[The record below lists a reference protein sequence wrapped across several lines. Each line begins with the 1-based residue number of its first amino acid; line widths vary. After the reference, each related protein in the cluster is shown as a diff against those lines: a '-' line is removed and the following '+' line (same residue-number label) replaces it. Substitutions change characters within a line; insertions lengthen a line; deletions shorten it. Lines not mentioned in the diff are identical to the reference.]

1 MFLIWGIQ
9 TGPLVD
15 YQNNFVSKFPI
26 STKHES
32 AQSHATVKGNYKFDF
47 SIIWYYQASSD
58 LGGIQTGPSAGYK
71 TEFV

>member
-47 SIIWYYQASSD
+47 SII
-58 LGGIQTGPSAGYK
+58 
-71 TEFV
+71 